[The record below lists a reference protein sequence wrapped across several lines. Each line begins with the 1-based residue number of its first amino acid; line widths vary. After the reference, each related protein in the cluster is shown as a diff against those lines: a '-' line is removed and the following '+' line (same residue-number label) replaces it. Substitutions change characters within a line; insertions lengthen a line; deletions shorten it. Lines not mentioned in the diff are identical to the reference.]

1 METLKTQLTE
11 HLTTN
16 NISQSAAAKAM
27 GLSGP
32 TLSDWRNDKYRGDN
46 SRIESLVADYINRQV
61 NTQAQTSQIKLDF
74 DFVMTSNIEKA
85 FKGADL
91 VEAYGDIRPMIGVS
105 GVGKTTA
112 LKAIQEVKPSAI
124 LVQVY
129 KGIRKNRFL
138 AKLCREADIEARGSF
153 DDLFEA
159 LCEKLKGTGRLI
171 MVDEAEHFPIDAIDA
186 LRRINDFTGCGL
198 LMAGLPMFYAQ
209 LKEYQR
215 QYGYVYNRMSIPI
228 VLNLI
233 TKDDTRRLIST
244 ICPESLPVE
253 IWHQAAGGVAR
264 DLKFI
269 AREAV
274 RVAQLNGVPT
284 GDTPTMTKIVN
295 QVTKELGRFKDHA

>member
-1 METLKTQLTE
+1 MENLKSQLTQ
-11 HLTTN
+11 HLTAN

-46 SRIESLVADYINRQV
+46 SRIEALVADYINRQV
-61 NTQAQTSQIKLDF
+61 NTEAQTSQVKLDF
-74 DFVMTSNIEKA
+74 DFVMTSNVTKA

-112 LKAIQEVKPSAI
+112 LMAIQECKPSAI

-138 AKLCREADIEARGSF
+138 AKLCREADIDACGSF

-171 MVDEAEHFPIDAIDA
+171 MIDEAEHLPIDAIDA

-228 VLNLI
+228 VLDLI
-233 TKDDTRRLIST
+233 SEDDTRKLINT
-244 ICPESLPVE
+244 ICPDSLPVE
-253 IWHQAAGGVAR
+253 VWHQAAGGVAR

-269 AREAV
+269 VRETV
-274 RVAQLNGVPT
+274 RVSKLNNVNTLDREEMIG
-284 GDTPTMTKIVN
+284 IVN
-295 QVTKELGRFKDHA
+295 QVTKELGRFRGNA